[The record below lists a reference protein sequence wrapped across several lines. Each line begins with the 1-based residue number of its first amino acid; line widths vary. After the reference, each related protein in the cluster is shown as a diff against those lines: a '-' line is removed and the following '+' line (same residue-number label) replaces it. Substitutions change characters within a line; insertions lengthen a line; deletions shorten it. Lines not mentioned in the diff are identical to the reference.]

1 MLLDIDLPT
10 AKGLFVTGTDTGVGK
25 TLVAGGIARIL
36 SQAGLRVGVFKPVAS
51 GCVHQ
56 HEGLVNADSDFLRM
70 CSGCDFDLS
79 VINPV
84 GFVTP
89 AAPVVCQERERRAVD
104 FGAVAA
110 AYEKICAK
118 SDLMIVEG
126 IGGVR
131 VPISGDVDVIEMM
144 KWFGLP
150 VLVVSRPNLGTIN
163 HTLLTIDAVRN
174 AGLALAGVVINGYDA
189 LSATVAEETVAD
201 VIEEYGDVDVL
212 SIVPLDE
219 GSNVEEGKLGQL
231 VVEALGDCDWAKICG
246 A

>member
-1 MLLDIDLPT
+1 MLDIDLPV
-10 AKGLFVTGTDTGVGK
+10 AKGFFITGTDTGVGK

-36 SQAGLRVGVFKPVAS
+36 SQDGLRVGVFKPVAS
-51 GCVHQ
+51 GCAHQ
-56 HEGLVNADSDFLRM
+56 YEGLVNSDSDFLRM
-70 CSGCDFDLS
+70 CSGCDFELS

-89 AAPVVCQERERRAVD
+89 AAPVVCEERERRRVD

-110 AYEKICAK
+110 AYEKVCAE

-150 VLVVSRPNLGTIN
+150 VVIVSRPNLGTIN
-163 HTLLTIDAVRN
+163 HTLLTIDAVKG
-174 AGLALAGVVINGYDA
+174 AGLNLVGVVISSYDA
-189 LSATVAEETVAD
+189 LSATVAEETVGE

-219 GSNVEEGKLGQL
+219 QSSVEEGKLGRL
-231 VVEALGDCDWAKICG
+231 VVEALGDCDWATLCKV
-246 A
+246 